1 MAANGM
7 TMGAHEVC
15 EDDARA
21 EADRLLADP
30 RLHVSDRHR
39 AFLKYII
46 DERFGGRSGAVKA
59 YSVAID
65 VFNRP
70 PSFNPSSD
78 PIVRIEATRLREALQ
93 KYYEQIGTELGARLD
108 IPRGGYVPM
117 FVERDQPPCPHQD
130 ALDDHDDVE
139 TVPSSEQ
146 LASPSKSSLSRRQA
160 IVVLTVF
167 CGVCLAG
174 GYAFLLARAPVVDT
188 EKPLVSLSLST
199 SPQDKLAGDA
209 LRQGLVGSMAR
220 FGTVRLKAGS
230 SNVAMRPDA
239 TEQHSYAVSMHYE
252 EEAGFGS
259 VWWQIT
265 DAATGEAVWADRESR
280 PMTTGSRGAAI
291 AELAFA
297 VSRRLGGP
305 TGIVGAI
312 ELRRDLPMAATGNLC
327 VLRGEYAAEMKDLA
341 GLKRAR
347 PCLEATIAAD
357 PSDVDAMATLARVF
371 MWSGRATGDESYF
384 DRGLELANRAA
395 SLSPSSPR
403 AAMAQMATQYQ
414 LGQNETAI
422 AAGKR
427 GMALNPENTDLAA
440 KVSKVIYLSGRWDE
454 GLELATQSAAAAGQ
468 PIRDAS
474 FVMILDAYRRGQY
487 AEAILL
493 ARQAPAPDTPIAI
506 LKLAAIA
513 RLGDRPVTQKEVA
526 DARLQHADLD
536 RTVAA
541 MFFGVRYDQSL
552 EMALRTGV
560 EQAGLKLPEVAASE
574 M

>member
-7 TMGAHEVC
+7 IMGAHEVC

-21 EADRLLADP
+21 EAERLLADP

-46 DERFGGRSGAVKA
+46 DARFEGRSDAVKA

-70 PSFNPSSD
+70 PSFNPSTD
-78 PIVRIEATRLREALQ
+78 PIVRIEATRLRETLQ
-93 KYYEQIGTELGARLD
+93 KYYEQIATDAGARLD
-108 IPRGGYVPM
+108 IPRGRYVPM
-117 FVERDQPPCPHQD
+117 FVQRDQPPCPHEYASD
-130 ALDDHDDVE
+130 APDDVE
-139 TVPSSEQ
+139 AVIPEH
-146 LASPSKSSLSRRQA
+146 LASPPKSIFARRQGFA
-160 IVVLTVF
+160 ALAVL
-167 CGVCLAG
+167 CAACLAG
-174 GYAFLLARAPVVDT
+174 GYAVVLARAPVPDT
-188 EKPLVSLSLST
+188 EKPLVALSIT
-199 SPQDKLAGDA
+199 TPPEDKLAGDA
-209 LRQGLVGSMAR
+209 FRQRLVGSMAR
-220 FGTVRLKAGS
+220 FGTVRLKAGF
-230 SNVAMRPDA
+230 SNAAMRPDA
-239 TEQHSYAVSMHYE
+239 TEQHSYTVSMHYE
-252 EEAGFGS
+252 EEAGVGS
-259 VWWQIT
+259 VWWQVT

-280 PMTTGSRGAAI
+280 PMTTGSRGTAI
-291 AELAFA
+291 AEIVFA
-297 VSRRLGGP
+297 VSRRLVGP

-312 ELRRDLPMAATGNLC
+312 ERRRNLPMAATGNLC

-341 GLKRAR
+341 EMKRAQ

-357 PSDVDAMATLARVF
+357 PSDADAMATLARIF
-371 MWSGRATGDESYF
+371 MWAGRATGDESYF
-384 DRGLELANRAA
+384 KRGLELANRAA

-414 LGQNETAI
+414 LGQTETAI

-440 KVSKVIYLSGRWDE
+440 KVSKVVYLSSRPDE
-454 GLELATQSAAAAGQ
+454 GLLLAKQSIAAAGQ

-513 RLGDRPVTQKEVA
+513 RLGDQPFTQKEVA

-536 RTVAA
+536 RSVAA
-541 MFFGVRYDQSL
+541 MFFDVRYDHNL

-560 EQAGLKLPEVAASE
+560 EQAGLKLPVVASSQ